1 MPISH
6 FNIFQFQV
14 KLGEG
19 DICYVAGWGRI
30 GETLGTARILQE
42 TQVPIVNNTVCDDAY
57 VRNHVTEEAMLCAGY
72 AEGGIDA
79 CQGDSGGPLICVEDN
94 QPVLRGVVSWG
105 IGCARRGLYGVYTR
119 TSSYIDWVS
128 LVNYITF

>member
-1 MPISH
+1 MILSYKPTISASFFFVKIFY
-6 FNIFQFQV
+6 FNYTSRNYFIFFILVNLNFEV

-42 TQVPIVNNTVCDDAY
+42 TQVPIVNNTVCDAAY

-79 CQGDSGGPLICVEDN
+79 CQENETKI
-94 QPVLRGVVSWG
+94 
-105 IGCARRGLYGVYTR
+105 
-119 TSSYIDWVS
+119 
-128 LVNYITF
+128 

>member
-1 MPISH
+1 MCFSVFLFCQKYFILIILVEIILIFFIL
-6 FNIFQFQV
+6 FNVNFEV

-42 TQVPIVNNTVCDDAY
+42 TQVPIVNNTVCDAAY

-79 CQGDSGGPLICVEDN
+79 CQENETKI
-94 QPVLRGVVSWG
+94 
-105 IGCARRGLYGVYTR
+105 
-119 TSSYIDWVS
+119 
-128 LVNYITF
+128 